1 MTQREFLTAIASN
14 ETLNAELVD
23 FAKAMLVKADE
34 KNAKRRETPN
44 KTQLANEPIKAKILE
59 LIAEKPMVA
68 SDIAK
73 ELEIT
78 TQKASALARQLVE
91 CGQLSVT
98 DVKVKGKGS
107 VKCYSLAKDE

>member
-1 MTQREFLTAIASN
+1 MTNREFLTAVAQN
-14 ETLNAELVD
+14 ETLSAEIRKHATD
-23 FAKAMLVKADE
+23 MLAKADE

-44 KTQLANEPIKAKILE
+44 KTQLANEPIKAQILE
-59 LIAEKPMVA
+59 LLADKPMVA

-91 CGQLSVT
+91 CGQLSVA

>member
-23 FAKAMLVKADE
+23 FAKALLVKADE

-44 KTQLANEPIKAKILE
+44 KTQLANEPIKVQILE
-59 LIAEKPMVA
+59 LVADKPMVA

-73 ELEIT
+73 ALEIT

-107 VKCYSLAKDE
+107 VKCYSLAKSE

>member
-1 MTQREFLTAIASN
+1 MTQREFLTEIASN
-14 ETLNAELVD
+14 ETLDAELVK
-23 FAKAMLVKADE
+23 FAKAMLIKADE

-44 KTQLANEPIKAKILE
+44 KTQLANEPIKAQILE
-59 LIAEKPMVA
+59 LVADKSMVA

-91 CGQLSVT
+91 CGQLSVI
-98 DVKVKGKGS
+98 DMKVKGKGS
-107 VKCYSLAKDE
+107 VKCYSLAK